1 MKARS
6 QKRTAVMAG
15 LLAAV
20 CIAALISASP
30 VGAADPP
37 IGLGTANSYAVLA
50 GSTVTNTGPSVI
62 NGDLGL
68 SPGSAV
74 TGFPPGLVN
83 DFQHIEDVEALQAKI
98 DLVTAYDDAAGRTP
112 ATSVATELGGTTLLP
127 GVYTGATLGI
137 TGTLTLDAGGDAAA
151 VFIIKTDSTLIT
163 ATDSAVN
170 LINGANPCNVFWQV
184 SSSAT
189 LGTRT
194 AFQGTILAFTSISAD
209 MGATVEGRLLAR
221 NGAVT
226 LDNNVI
232 NRPECAD
239 VPPPTTT
246 STSTSTSTSTTS
258 TTSTTSSSSTSS
270 TTSSTS
276 STTSST
282 TSPSST
288 SPSSTSPSSTS
299 PSSTSPSSTSPS
311 STSPSSTSTTAP
323 GLSLAGT
330 ATSTTAPDLS
340 LTSTAPST
348 TAPDLSLTSTAP
360 STTAPG
366 LAFSGGGS
374 TGGGSTG
381 SSGGG
386 FVTSGGPG
394 TPYSSPYLSQETTPL
409 ARTGSSILPV
419 AVAGSISFFLG
430 LWMVVAARRRA
441 AGTR

>member
-299 PSSTSPSSTSPS
+299 PSSTSPSSTS
-311 STSPSSTSTTAP
+311 TTAP

-330 ATSTTAPDLS
+330 AT
-340 LTSTAPST
+340 
-348 TAPDLSLTSTAP
+348 

>member
-1 MKARS
+1 
-6 QKRTAVMAG
+6 MAG

-288 SPSSTSPSSTS
+288 SPSSTSTTAPDLSLAGTA
-299 PSSTSPSSTSPS
+299 
-311 STSPSSTSTTAP
+311 TSTTAP
-323 GLSLAGT
+323 NLSLAGT

-340 LTSTAPST
+340 LTSTA
-348 TAPDLSLTSTAP
+348 TST
-360 STTAPG
+360 
-366 LAFSGGGS
+366 
-374 TGGGSTG
+374 
-381 SSGGG
+381 
-386 FVTSGGPG
+386 
-394 TPYSSPYLSQETTPL
+394 
-409 ARTGSSILPV
+409 
-419 AVAGSISFFLG
+419 
-430 LWMVVAARRRA
+430 
-441 AGTR
+441 

>member
-1 MKARS
+1 
-6 QKRTAVMAG
+6 MAG

-311 STSPSSTSTTAP
+311 STSPSSTSPSSTSPSSTSTTAP
-323 GLSLAGT
+323 GLSLTGTATSTTAPDLSLAGT

-340 LTSTAPST
+340 LTSTAT
-348 TAPDLSLTSTAP
+348 

>member
-1 MKARS
+1 
-6 QKRTAVMAG
+6 MAG

-246 STSTSTSTSTTS
+246 STSTSTSTSTTITVMATMRTAIMPMTVMITITDRAGTRIRPGS
-258 TTSTTSSSSTSS
+258 RVSSTACSCRIRM
-270 TTSSTS
+270 TQPT
-276 STTSST
+276 
-282 TSPSST
+282 
-288 SPSSTSPSSTS
+288 
-299 PSSTSPSSTSPS
+299 
-311 STSPSSTSTTAP
+311 
-323 GLSLAGT
+323 
-330 ATSTTAPDLS
+330 
-340 LTSTAPST
+340 PST
-348 TAPDLSLTSTAP
+348 TRWR
-360 STTAPG
+360 
-366 LAFSGGGS
+366 
-374 TGGGSTG
+374 
-381 SSGGG
+381 
-386 FVTSGGPG
+386 
-394 TPYSSPYLSQETTPL
+394 Q
-409 ARTGSSILPV
+409 
-419 AVAGSISFFLG
+419 
-430 LWMVVAARRRA
+430 ARRA
-441 AGTR
+441 

>member
-1 MKARS
+1 MLQSNPGYPSGESTLITALGCALRKLLPVKARS

-232 NRPECAD
+232 NRPECA
-239 VPPPTTT
+239 VV
-246 STSTSTSTSTTS
+246 
-258 TTSTTSSSSTSS
+258 
-270 TTSSTS
+270 
-276 STTSST
+276 
-282 TSPSST
+282 SP
-288 SPSSTSPSSTS
+288 
-299 PSSTSPSSTSPS
+299 
-311 STSPSSTSTTAP
+311 A
-323 GLSLAGT
+323 
-330 ATSTTAPDLS
+330 
-340 LTSTAPST
+340 
-348 TAPDLSLTSTAP
+348 
-360 STTAPG
+360 
-366 LAFSGGGS
+366 
-374 TGGGSTG
+374 
-381 SSGGG
+381 
-386 FVTSGGPG
+386 
-394 TPYSSPYLSQETTPL
+394 
-409 ARTGSSILPV
+409 
-419 AVAGSISFFLG
+419 FLG
-430 LWMVVAARRRA
+430 Q
-441 AGTR
+441 

>member
-1 MKARS
+1 
-6 QKRTAVMAG
+6 MAG

-239 VPPPTTT
+239 VPPPTGAQ
-246 STSTSTSTSTTS
+246 
-258 TTSTTSSSSTSS
+258 
-270 TTSSTS
+270 
-276 STTSST
+276 
-282 TSPSST
+282 PSQIR
-288 SPSSTSPSSTS
+288 
-299 PSSTSPSSTSPS
+299 
-311 STSPSSTSTTAP
+311 
-323 GLSLAGT
+323 G
-330 ATSTTAPDLS
+330 
-340 LTSTAPST
+340 
-348 TAPDLSLTSTAP
+348 
-360 STTAPG
+360 
-366 LAFSGGGS
+366 
-374 TGGGSTG
+374 
-381 SSGGG
+381 
-386 FVTSGGPG
+386 
-394 TPYSSPYLSQETTPL
+394 
-409 ARTGSSILPV
+409 
-419 AVAGSISFFLG
+419 
-430 LWMVVAARRRA
+430 
-441 AGTR
+441 

>member
-1 MKARS
+1 
-6 QKRTAVMAG
+6 MAG

-323 GLSLAGT
+323 
-330 ATSTTAPDLS
+330 DLS
-340 LTSTAPST
+340 LTSTAT
-348 TAPDLSLTSTAP
+348 